1 MRMFEPPHPGEVLR
15 DFLGETSISTA
26 AAHLGV
32 SRATLSRVLNGHHG
46 ISAKMALRLGEA
58 LQTTPE
64 SWLDMQLKY
73 DLAQAASERRK
84 PILPLFKLAA

>member
-1 MRMFEPPHPGEVLR
+1 MRMFQPPHPGEVLR
-15 DFLGETSISTA
+15 EFLGDTPISTA

-32 SRATLSRVLNGHHG
+32 SRVTLSRVLNDHHG

-58 LQTTPE
+58 LETTPE

-73 DLAQAASERRK
+73 DLAQTATERRK
-84 PILPLFKLAA
+84 PLTPLFKLAA